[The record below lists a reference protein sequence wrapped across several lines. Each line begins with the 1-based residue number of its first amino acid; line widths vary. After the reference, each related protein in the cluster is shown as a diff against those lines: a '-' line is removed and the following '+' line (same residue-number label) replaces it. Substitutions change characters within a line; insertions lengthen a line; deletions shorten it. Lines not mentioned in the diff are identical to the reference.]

1 MSLYGV
7 FERLPFA
14 GVLASSSII
23 FLLLILYLCFNRI
36 AFSGS
41 FFSKIDLNIYLILN
55 KREFFMLIVLVLF
68 TIILGIYPSI
78 VLDGNINNYYYYIMY
93 II

>member
-1 MSLYGV
+1 MPIFSVLLFMLSLGNCGAPLTFNFVGEFMSLYGV

-23 FLLLILYLCFNRI
+23 FSAAYTIFMFNRI

-41 FFSKIDLNIYLILN
+41 FFFKN
-55 KREFFMLIVLVLF
+55 
-68 TIILGIYPSI
+68 
-78 VLDGNINNYYYYIMY
+78 
-93 II
+93 

>member
-1 MSLYGV
+1 M
-7 FERLPFA
+7 
-14 GVLASSSII
+14 
-23 FLLLILYLCFNRI
+23 FNRI

-41 FFSKIDLNIYLILN
+41 FFFKNWFEYLPDLN

-78 VLDGNINNYYYYIMY
+78 ILDGLHYYTYYLLYSVHY
-93 II
+93 I